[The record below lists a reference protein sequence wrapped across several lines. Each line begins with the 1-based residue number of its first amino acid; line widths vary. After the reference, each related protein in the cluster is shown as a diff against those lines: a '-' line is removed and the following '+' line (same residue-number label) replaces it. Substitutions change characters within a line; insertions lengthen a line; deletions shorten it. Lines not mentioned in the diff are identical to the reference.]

1 MKQTRCSLCEGR
13 IADGRCQEC
22 GMYYRQI
29 QGRYYLNEN
38 RNNGETGRQ
47 NKYSEKTEEYSPK
60 TAARTES
67 TVRKSEAQKTR
78 NRNGMEPVR
87 RERPVRRTSHQSGE
101 GKSKVTAGT
110 IIYFI
115 VVLVIA
121 GVTLLNRIGKEKY
134 EQYGEFVESADE
146 PASVDADQLVEEAV
160 EEETDAEDIY
170 EWVQAEIPEE
180 GSEFGIDLT
189 AGRYVVGRHLPE
201 GIYRLEASEDVY
213 AMYLNLQDEEN
224 FIYHTWWMED
234 YVTEEN
240 LYEVEDIRLYN
251 GAVLTVRGPGAV
263 SLQTSNAQMDE
274 MQAAEQNPLTE
285 EIQVTSQTM
294 TAGEDFPA
302 GVYDAELR
310 KGSGTLMVVDEEDIH
325 DRYYF
330 SLSEHYDSQTFRNL
344 VLTPGMQV
352 YQEDYKEGETV
363 LKLVPSK
370 EIFSDGTEED

>member
-1 MKQTRCSLCEGR
+1 MKQIRCSLCEGR

-47 NKYSEKTEEYSPK
+47 NKYSEKIEEYSPK

-67 TVRKSEAQKTR
+67 TVRKSEAQKAR
-78 NRNGMEPVR
+78 NRNGMESVR
-87 RERPVRRTSHQSGE
+87 KERPVRRASHQQGD
-101 GKSKVTAGT
+101 GKSKASAGT

-115 VVLVIA
+115 IVLLIA
-121 GVTLLNRIGKEKY
+121 GVTLLNRIGKDRY
-134 EQYGEFVESADE
+134 EEYGEFVESADE
-146 PASVDADQLVEEAV
+146 AASGDAVQMVEEAA

-180 GSEFGIDLT
+180 GSEFGINLT
-189 AGRYVVGRHLPE
+189 AGRYVAGQHLPE
-201 GIYRLEASEDVY
+201 GIYRLGAAEDVS

-240 LYEVEDIRLYN
+240 LYEAEDIRLYN
-251 GAVLTVRGPGAV
+251 GAVLTVRGPGEV
-263 SLQTSNAQMDE
+263 NLQTSNAQMDE
-274 MQAAEQNPLTE
+274 MQEAEKNPLTE

-310 KGSGTLMVVDEEDIH
+310 KGSGTLMVVDEQDIH

-330 SLSEHYDSQTFRNL
+330 SMGVDYGQAFRNL
-344 VLTPGMQV
+344 VLPPGTQV

-370 EIFSDGTEED
+370 EIFPDGKQEG

>member
-47 NKYSEKTEEYSPK
+47 NKYSEKNEEYSP
-60 TAARTES
+60 
-67 TVRKSEAQKTR
+67 
-78 NRNGMEPVR
+78 
-87 RERPVRRTSHQSGE
+87 
-101 GKSKVTAGT
+101 KVTAGT

-121 GVTLLNRIGKEKY
+121 GVTLLNRIGKDRY
-134 EQYGEFVESADE
+134 EEYGEFVESADE
-146 PASVDADQLVEEAV
+146 PASVDVTQLVEEAV

-189 AGRYVVGRHLPE
+189 AGRYVVGQHLPE
-201 GIYRLEASEDVY
+201 EIYRLEASEDVS

-224 FIYHTWWMED
+224 FIYYTWWMED

-240 LYEVEDIRLYN
+240 LYEAEDIRLYN
-251 GAVLTVRGPGAV
+251 GAVLSVGGPGEV
-263 SLQTSNAQMDE
+263 SLRTSNAQIDE
-274 MQAAEQNPLTE
+274 MQEAEKNPLTE

-310 KGSGTLMVVDEEDIH
+310 KGSGTLMVVDEQDIH

-330 SLSEHYDSQTFRNL
+330 SMGVDYGQVFRNL
-344 VLTPGMQV
+344 VLSPGTQV